1 MSHSRRGEF
10 YSKNNYVALNWTHLG
25 EAGTDATRERPQ
37 VSLPLANL
45 PYRKMLSLLRCLTC
59 SSTLELSFLLAPD
72 FHEDRISNQGLIK
85 APISLPFCL
94 SHLISQEEER
104 KKNKNKTKPQAK
116 LQPSLREEGRKK
128 KKKTIQPETKSE
140 LHKSRTPNY
149 EEFALEA
156 DTEDEKYK
164 ASECRDFCCSQ
175 KAVRNPSKWLYI
187 SQTFLQGKKKKKK

>member
-1 MSHSRRGEF
+1 MKTGSVTRVSSRHQYPFHFVYHTSFPR
-10 YSKNNYVALNWTHLG
+10 
-25 EAGTDATRERPQ
+25 
-37 VSLPLANL
+37 
-45 PYRKMLSLLRCLTC
+45 RK
-59 SSTLELSFLLAPD
+59 
-72 FHEDRISNQGLIK
+72 K
-85 APISLPFCL
+85 
-94 SHLISQEEER
+94 ER
-104 KKNKNKTKPQAK
+104 KTKTRQNHKPNYSPPYEK
-116 LQPSLREEGRKK
+116 REGKK

-187 SQTFLQGKKKKKK
+187 SQTFLQGKKKKKSRKINLSGFLSFHSDLVSLPDTF

>member
-59 SSTLELSFLLAPD
+59 SSTLELSFFLAPD

-128 KKKTIQPETKSE
+128 KKRQYNQKRRVNFIKAELQIMKSLPLRQILKMRSTKRLNAEIFVAPKKQWET
-140 LHKSRTPNY
+140 PAN
-149 EEFALEA
+149 
-156 DTEDEKYK
+156 
-164 ASECRDFCCSQ
+164 DF
-175 KAVRNPSKWLYI
+175 
-187 SQTFLQGKKKKKK
+187 T